1 MTTVL
6 LVDDEKLIQRSLEKT
21 LLRAGF
27 DVLTA
32 SDCAAGRDVFSQN
45 ADAVDIAVLDLN
57 MPGFD
62 GMPKNDA
69 GFDLLEELKKKKADL
84 PVIILTA
91 YDEVNKAKDAV
102 SKGANAFFVKGREQ
116 GLVELVQKILSAK
129 TNRQTAKLLKKKRGT
144 YDKRYSTTCQIDESR
159 RACRP

>member
-27 DVLTA
+27 EVLTA
-32 SDCAAGRDVFSQN
+32 PDCRTGSDIFSQN
-45 ADAVDIAVLDLN
+45 AGAVDIAVLDLN

-62 GMPKNDA
+62 GTPKNDA
-69 GFDLLEELKKKKADL
+69 GFDLLMELKKMKAGL
-84 PVIILTA
+84 PVVILTA

-102 SKGANAFFVKGREQ
+102 SKGASAFFVKGREQ
-116 GLVELVQKILSAK
+116 GLVELIQKILDS
-129 TNRQTAKLLKKKRGT
+129 
-144 YDKRYSTTCQIDESR
+144 
-159 RACRP
+159 

>member
-32 SDCAAGRDVFSQN
+32 SDCKSGSEVFAQN
-45 ADAVDIAVLDLN
+45 VGEVNIAVLDLN
-57 MPGFD
+57 MPSFD
-62 GMPKNDA
+62 GMPKTGA
-69 GFDLLEELKKKKADL
+69 GFDLLDDLKKKKADL

-91 YDEVNKAKDAV
+91 YDEVSRAKDAV
-102 SKGANAFFVKGREQ
+102 SHGASAFFVKGREQ
-116 GLVELVQKILSAK
+116 GLVELIQKIL
-129 TNRQTAKLLKKKRGT
+129 G
-144 YDKRYSTTCQIDESR
+144 
-159 RACRP
+159 

>member
-32 SDCAAGRDVFSQN
+32 SDCKSGSEVFSQN
-45 ADAVDIAVLDLN
+45 AKEVNIAVLDLN
-57 MPGFD
+57 MPSFD
-62 GMPKNDA
+62 GTPKTGA
-69 GFDLLEELKKKKADL
+69 GFDLLDDLKKKRADL

-91 YDEVNKAKDAV
+91 YDEVSRAKDAV
-102 SKGANAFFVKGREQ
+102 SHGANAFFVKGREQ
-116 GLVELVQKILSAK
+116 GLVELIQKILQA
-129 TNRQTAKLLKKKRGT
+129 
-144 YDKRYSTTCQIDESR
+144 
-159 RACRP
+159 

>member
-32 SDCAAGRDVFSQN
+32 SDCKSGSETFAQN
-45 ADAVDIAVLDLN
+45 AASIDIAVLDLN

-62 GMPKNDA
+62 GNPKTGA
-69 GFDLLEELKKKKADL
+69 GLDLLDDLKKQKADVPIL
-84 PVIILTA
+84 ILTA
-91 YDEVNKAKDAV
+91 YDEVSKAKDAV
-102 SKGANAFFVKGREQ
+102 SRGANAFFVKGREQ
-116 GLVELVQKILSAK
+116 GLVELIRNILDGK
-129 TNRQTAKLLKKKRGT
+129 
-144 YDKRYSTTCQIDESR
+144 
-159 RACRP
+159 

>member
-32 SDCAAGRDVFSQN
+32 SDCKAGSEVFVQN
-45 ADAVDIAVLDLN
+45 AGTVDIAVLDLN

-62 GMPKNDA
+62 GLPKNDA
-69 GFDLLEELKKKKADL
+69 GLDLLADLKQKKADL
-84 PVIILTA
+84 PVVILTA

-116 GLVELVQKILSAK
+116 GLVELIRKIL
-129 TNRQTAKLLKKKRGT
+129 GM
-144 YDKRYSTTCQIDESR
+144 
-159 RACRP
+159 

>member
-32 SDCAAGRDVFSQN
+32 PDCKTGSEVFAQN
-45 ADAVDIAVLDLN
+45 AGAVDIAVLDLN

-62 GMPKNDA
+62 GWATLEHLLAAEGEAEDDA
-69 GFDLLEELKKKKADL
+69 AGHGRGEEGGVAAFDLGLALGEGEEDRDVADR
-84 PVIILTA
+84 VH
-91 YDEVNKAKDAV
+91 DHEHRHE
-102 SKGANAFFVKGREQ
+102 GGGEQ
-116 GLVELVQKILSAK
+116 GQVE
-129 TNRQTAKLLKKKRGT
+129 R
-144 YDKRYSTTCQIDESR
+144 DR
-159 RACRP
+159 RHGRVRTGGIA

>member
-32 SDCAAGRDVFSQN
+32 SDCKSGSETFAQN
-45 ADAVDIAVLDLN
+45 AASIDIAVLDLN

-62 GMPKNDA
+62 GNPKTGA
-69 GFDLLEELKKKKADL
+69 GLDLLDDLKKQKADV
-84 PVIILTA
+84 PVLILTA
-91 YDEVNKAKDAV
+91 YDEVSKAKDAV
-102 SKGANAFFVKGREQ
+102 SRGANAFFVKGREQ
-116 GLVELVQKILSAK
+116 GLVELIRNILDGK
-129 TNRQTAKLLKKKRGT
+129 
-144 YDKRYSTTCQIDESR
+144 
-159 RACRP
+159 